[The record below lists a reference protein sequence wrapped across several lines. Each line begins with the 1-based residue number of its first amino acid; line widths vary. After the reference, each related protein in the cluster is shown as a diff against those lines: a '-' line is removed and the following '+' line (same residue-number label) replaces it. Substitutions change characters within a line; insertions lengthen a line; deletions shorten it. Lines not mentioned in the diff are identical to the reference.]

1 VKLRLPSLALP
12 GRAEWLFS
20 AKSFAAAML
29 AVYIAQWAGLPRPFW
44 SMLTAYVVSHPFAGA
59 VRSKAVF
66 RFVGTFVGSS
76 ATLLLVPSLSNAP
89 ELLTLALA
97 LWVALCLY
105 ISLLD
110 RTPRAYLFMLAG
122 YTAAL
127 IGFPA
132 VQTPGLIFDSAS
144 ARVEEI
150 GLGILCATLVH
161 SLVLP
166 TSLQATVIGLL
177 DRTLADARTW
187 FADLMQVGAKASA
200 GDAAPLAALDADRR
214 RLAGDITQLRTL
226 STHVP
231 FDTGNLRFTA
241 GALHVVQDGVAA
253 LTPVFAAIED
263 RLRALREA
271 QGELSPAVCEVL
283 AQVGQWIEQR
293 GWQDADRTAAVRE
306 AIHRLGAPDAHRAA
320 PWLQALHIA
329 LAARLDQLIE
339 GWQDCTAVRAD
350 VDLGLAGNPAA
361 MRRNAAAATDNVLH
375 LDRGMALL
383 SAFAAFVAISVACAF
398 WILTGWPS
406 GAGAAMMAAIFCCFF
421 AAMDNPV
428 PAIHGFMRFTLWSVP
443 LAFLYVLVLMP
454 LVQDMGSLI
463 LVCAPVFLLL
473 GCYVARPATGGSA
486 MAMLFGVAGALAARD
501 THADDFVNYANSII
515 AQVVG
520 IIIAARV
527 TALVR
532 SVGADWMARR
542 IQRATWRELA
552 EMARRPASAESSRGY
567 AARTLD
573 RIGLLAPRVAQA
585 GGTAPESASQSALRD
600 LRMGSDIDALQRT
613 RAMLPLAAKAPVAA
627 LLGELTRY
635 FGQRAG
641 GRMQASP
648 VPASALACIDQ
659 AIAAMLPLPGDTGAE
674 RLAVAALVGLRRNL
688 FPDAPPALTDWPG
701 AARSVA
707 PSAVPTP
714 AIPPSPAS
722 PTEAF
727 A

>member
-1 VKLRLPSLALP
+1 MRMPSWPRIGA
-12 GRAEWLFS
+12 AEFLFS

-44 SMLTAYVVSHPFAGA
+44 ALLTAYVVSHPFAGA

-66 RFVGTFVGSS
+66 RFVGTFVGST
-76 ATLLLVPSLSNAP
+76 ATLLLVPALSNAP
-89 ELLTLALA
+89 ELLALALA

-105 ISLLD
+105 VSLLD

-132 VQTPGLIFDSAS
+132 VQTPALIFDSAS

-166 TSLQATVIGLL
+166 NSLKATVIGLL

-187 FADLMQVGAKASA
+187 FSDLMRAGATVGEGAPPEA
-200 GDAAPLAALDADRR
+200 AAPLAPINADRR
-214 RLAGDITQLRTL
+214 RLAADITQLRTL

-241 GALHVVQDGVAA
+241 GALHVMQDGVAA
-253 LTPVFAAIED
+253 LTPVFAAVED
-263 RLRALREA
+263 RLRALHAA
-271 QGELSPAVCEVL
+271 QGELAPEVRAVLDEV
-283 AQVGQWIEQR
+283 GRWIDSR
-293 GWQDADRTAAVRE
+293 GWHDAPRTATLRQ
-306 AIHRLGAPDAHRAA
+306 AIHRLGAPDPRRGS
-320 PWLQALHIA
+320 PWLQALYVA
-329 LAARLDQLIE
+329 LAARLDQLVE
-339 GWQDCTAVRAD
+339 GWQACTRVRAD
-350 VDLGLAGNPAA
+350 VDLGLAGNTAA
-361 MRRNAAAATDNVLH
+361 MRRNGAAATADVLH

-383 SAFAAFVAISVACAF
+383 SALAAFVAISVACAF

-406 GAGAAMMAAIFCCFF
+406 GAGAAMMAAVFCSFF
-421 AAMDNPV
+421 AGMDNPV

-454 LVQDMGSLI
+454 LVQDMASLA

-473 GCYVARPATGGSA
+473 GCFVARPATAGAA
-486 MAMLFGVAGALAARD
+486 MALLFGVAGALAARD
-501 THADDFVNYANSII
+501 THSADFVGYANSII

-520 IIIAARV
+520 IVIAARV
-527 TALVR
+527 TALMR

-552 EMARRPASAESSRGY
+552 EMAQRPANAETSRGY

-573 RIGLLAPRVAQA
+573 RVGLLAARVAQT
-585 GGTAPESASQSALRD
+585 GGTAPESAAQSALRD
-600 LRMGSDIDALQRT
+600 LRMGSDIVALQRT
-613 RAMLPLAAKAPVAA
+613 REMLPLAAKVPVAA
-627 LLGELTRY
+627 LLNEVARH
-635 FGQRAG
+635 FDRRAS
-641 GRMQASP
+641 GRAEAG
-648 VPASALACIDQ
+648 PAAALAHIDQ
-659 AIAAMLPLPGDTGAE
+659 AIAGLLPLPGDTRAE
-674 RLAVAALVGLRRNL
+674 RFAVAALVGLRRNL
-688 FPDAPPALTDWPG
+688 FVDAPPALAAWPG
-701 AARSVA
+701 SGESAAPVHRA
-707 PSAVPTP
+707 PPK
-714 AIPPSPAS
+714 
-722 PTEAF
+722 EAF